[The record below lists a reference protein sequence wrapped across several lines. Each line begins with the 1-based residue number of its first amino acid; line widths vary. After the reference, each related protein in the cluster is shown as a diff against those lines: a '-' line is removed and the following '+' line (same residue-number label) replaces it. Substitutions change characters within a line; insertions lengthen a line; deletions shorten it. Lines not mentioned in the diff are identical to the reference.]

1 MLLRQK
7 TEYKRFK
14 IRAEDARKNRGVRQ
28 NQNRLFKIEIIEKPN
43 TCREKHKKSG
53 RADGMRNI

>member
-7 TEYKRFK
+7 TEYKRFT

-53 RADGMRNI
+53 RADDMRNI